1 MKKSSPVVLHQ
12 LSNFASGLGNS
23 IVMITIPWL
32 ILEET
37 GSPAFAGLVAAISAI
52 PGLIISPIGGW
63 LVDHVGR
70 RAVSVGA
77 DLLSSLAVLAFP
89 IVAFTYGLSS
99 LSILLIAVIG
109 AVFDPAGYTAR
120 KTLLADVAKASEIE
134 LDRLNGIHDGFMGI
148 SWILGPAVGAGLIST
163 VGAIN
168 SFWVSA
174 GLFVLAALS
183 IVFLRV
189 GNLGKDARELAE
201 QNGEVTDRSFRIGF
215 QVLWGD
221 KLLRT
226 ITISVL
232 ILAAVYLPTET
243 VVLPTY
249 FEELGNPAGLGIVI
263 SALAAGSA
271 IGSFGY
277 GWISKRISRKNLV
290 RMTLIGTAAN
300 PGKYVYVKGSD
311 GYTYAFMHLDEI
323 AKLKRG
329 QKLKVPLATPTTKAK
344 VGHDENVS
352 WQTVEDQYPGI
363 LAFGQKVFELVSH
376 WCESHGNGR
385 LLDFKIEVAYDRDS
399 KEFILCDEVSP
410 DTCRL
415 CLEMDSEALM
425 RGKSVEFYD
434 KEFGRQYLASLGIRA
449 LDPENA
455 DDIARVNLWTPE
467 KDFIDEMHRR
477 LEVGCR
483 ILTGGFSSQEFLRD
497 AIGV

>member
-1 MKKSSPVVLHQ
+1 MMKKKTPLILHQ
-12 LSNFASGLGNS
+12 VSNFSSGLGNS

-89 IVAFTYGLSS
+89 IVALTYGLSS

-174 GLFVLAALS
+174 GLFVLAAIAIL
-183 IVFLRV
+183 FLRV
-189 GNLGKDARELAE
+189 GNLGKEARDLAE
-201 QNGEVTDRSFRIGF
+201 QNGEVSDRSLRIGF
-215 QVLWGD
+215 QVLWND

-226 ITISVL
+226 ITFA
-232 ILAAVYLPTET
+232 ILVIAAVYLPTET

-249 FEELGNPAGLGIVI
+249 FEKLDNPAGLGIVI

-290 RMTLIGTAAN
+290 RMTLVGTAVSIIPMAFLPPLPVLILSGFALGLSWGPFN
-300 PGKYVYVKGSD
+300 PLISTLIQQRVPADQQGRVFGVQTAVFYAAPPLGMVLAGLAVESMGV
-311 GYTYAFMHLDEI
+311 GATYLILAAI
-323 AKLKRG
+323 
-329 QKLKVPLATPTTKAK
+329 LATTALLALLTK
-344 VGHDENVS
+344 S
-352 WQTVEDQYPGI
+352 
-363 LAFGQKVFELVSH
+363 LRS
-376 WCESHGNGR
+376 
-385 LLDFKIEVAYDRDS
+385 
-399 KEFILCDEVSP
+399 EF
-410 DTCRL
+410 
-415 CLEMDSEALM
+415 
-425 RGKSVEFYD
+425 
-434 KEFGRQYLASLGIRA
+434 
-449 LDPENA
+449 
-455 DDIARVNLWTPE
+455 
-467 KDFIDEMHRR
+467 
-477 LEVGCR
+477 
-483 ILTGGFSSQEFLRD
+483 
-497 AIGV
+497 

>member
-1 MKKSSPVVLHQ
+1 MRKSTPVILHQ
-12 LSNFASGLGNS
+12 VSNFASGLGNS

-89 IVAFTYGLSS
+89 IVALTYGLSS
-99 LSILLIAVIG
+99 LSILLIAVVG
-109 AVFDPAGYTAR
+109 AIFDPAGYTAR

-174 GLFVLAALS
+174 GLFVIAAMA

-189 GNLGKDARELAE
+189 GNLGKDARDLAE
-201 QNGEVTDRSFRIGF
+201 LNGEVTNKSLRVGF
-215 QVLWGD
+215 QVLWND

-226 ITISVL
+226 ITFAIL
-232 ILAAVYLPTET
+232 IIAAVYLPTET

-249 FEELGNPAGLGIVI
+249 FEDLDNPAGLGIVI
-263 SALAAGSA
+263 SGLAAGSA

-277 GWISKRISRKNLV
+277 GWISKRVSRKNLV
-290 RMTLIGTAAN
+290 RMTLIGTAVSILPMAFLPPLPVLILSGFALGLSWGPFN
-300 PGKYVYVKGSD
+300 PLISTLIQQRVPADQQGRVFGVQ
-311 GYTYAFMHLDEI
+311 TAVFYA
-323 AKLKRG
+323 AP
-329 QKLKVPLATPTTKAK
+329 PL
-344 VGHDENVS
+344 GM
-352 WQTVEDQYPGI
+352 I
-363 LAFGQKVFELVSH
+363 LAG
-376 WCESHGNGR
+376 
-385 LLDFKIEVAYDRDS
+385 I
-399 KEFILCDEVSP
+399 
-410 DTCRL
+410 
-415 CLEMDSEALM
+415 
-425 RGKSVEFYD
+425 SVE
-434 KEFGRQYLASLGIRA
+434 SLGVGTTYLILAAILSTTA
-449 LDPENA
+449 LLA
-455 DDIARVNLWTPE
+455 L
-467 KDFIDEMHRR
+467 
-477 LEVGCR
+477 
-483 ILTGGFSSQEFLRD
+483 LTKSLRSNF
-497 AIGV
+497 